1 LGKSLFKVLYGYTPR
16 QLGISNLQLCNIPD
30 LEQWLTDREFLS
42 QLIRQQLQRAQ
53 QCMKSQADKHQTK
66 MEFAVG
72 DSVFLKLQPYVQS
85 TVASRSNQK
94 LSFRF
99 YGPFKITQR
108 VGQVAYK
115 LDLPPDAKI
124 HPVVHVSQLKQHV
137 PASVSVSSDLSTV
150 CSDPARIMWPQNI
163 LEKRSVRH
171 GDTVVP
177 QYLIQWGGL
186 PAEMATWED
195 AVMMSDHLLP
205 MKE

>member
-1 LGKSLFKVLYGYTPR
+1 
-16 QLGISNLQLCNIPD
+16 
-30 LEQWLTDREFLS
+30 
-42 QLIRQQLQRAQ
+42 
-53 QCMKSQADKHQTK
+53 MKSQADKHRTER
-66 MEFAVG
+66 EFAVG

-115 LDLPPDAKI
+115 LDLPSDAKI

-186 PAEMATWED
+186 PAEMANWED
-195 AVMMSDHLLP
+195 AVLMSDHLLL